1 MPKMHYKRAIMS
13 DKEVERKMAILAK
26 CREFVPSVVPIVPK
40 PSAQPGVS
48 SITPAVSSITPAV
61 SSITRTLPP
70 TIVSFN

>member
-40 PSAQPGVS
+40 PSAQPA
-48 SITPAVSSITPAV
+48 AVSSITPAV